1 MFLNIDISISTTT
14 RTKYVYWM
22 LSGHAYFTHAY
33 IYASYMYTYMYV
45 VAGLASPGWER
56 EGWKEGK

>member
-1 MFLNIDISISTTT
+1 MILNINICISTTT

-45 VAGLASPGWER
+45 VAGLASPGWEMM
-56 EGWKEGK
+56 GSKGGK